1 MMNNLFC
8 RKLFISRF
16 YHTILYR
23 FVEGNAEV
31 HEIDMLWELTKQI
44 ELHTICALADGAAW
58 PVQGLIRHFRPEIEA
73 RLKKEK
79 LATSN

>member
-1 MMNNLFC
+1 MN
-8 RKLFISRF
+8 S
-16 YHTILYR
+16 LYR
-23 FVEGNAEV
+23 FVQGQAET

-73 RLKKEK
+73 RIKERK
-79 LATSN
+79 QVKQSN